1 MEELSANGV
10 LRQIAP
16 CDIERPYIFISY
28 SSADSDLVWRDVL
41 EFQKRGFN
49 IWLDEKNLDK
59 TKSSWKNDA
68 LEAVQDIDCRMV
80 VFYVS
85 ASSLRSENCYQEMS
99 RTMQPTAVALHR
111 GPVKF
116 IAVEVEQIGDIRKFS
131 ERVFEDIQESGQDKS
146 TRQAQAMALD
156 GFMTQ
161 FFNSNNEKVRI
172 HPKNELDRKLDY
184 YEEIVAAFPDKT
196 RVGFCP
202 GYEPKMPVCPQQE
215 ESHPNETPQPQAQ
228 ATAKER
234 QQEGETAAPAARPA
248 ETASAD
254 PAQGR
259 EELLQ
264 SLMGLWEARPQET
277 TEAAEEL
284 PPEQPEEPEPKPVC
298 PADEPEEPAMRE
310 EEPPLAEEPP
320 QDDLLAAMMAQLGGE
335 KPAEEKAA
343 ARREPEEGPAEPAAD
358 VRPEET
364 AQRELMEM
372 LLAQKQEKPR
382 NGPDKTEPCT
392 PPEETVDENWYTQA
406 RPHKKEERPGR
417 TFTKKDCARILARQ
431 SIVRVGDEYTAI
443 DTPLFGSVFAGNQ
456 EVRCIVLSNR
466 LYRLHA
472 GQFERCR
479 KLREVDLPV
488 YLEELPDRVL
498 MDCTSLQ
505 KLSVPGGVRRIGAS
519 AAAGC
524 TELKHLRLPLEL
536 EELGEAAFSGCEA
549 LEELHLPPHL
559 LQMGARCFRE
569 CRALEEVTVPGSLR
583 VLPERAFQNC
593 TDLEKVVLHAGVER
607 IGAEA
612 FASAESV
619 ALLHVWLPETVTD
632 IAPGAFERPGGAV
645 LHGASGS
652 EAEAYAKKN
661 QLPFRPE

>member
-146 TRQAQAMALD
+146 TRRAQAMALD

-234 QQEGETAAPAARPA
+234 QQEGETSAPRPA
-248 ETASAD
+248 ETAA
-254 PAQGR
+254 PA
-259 EELLQ
+259 EECAELLQ
-264 SLMGLWEARPQET
+264 SLMSLWEARPQET
-277 TEAAEEL
+277 PETLEEL
-284 PPEQPEEPEPKPVC
+284 PPEQPEEPEQKPVA
-298 PADEPEEPAMRE
+298 PAAEPEEPAVRE

-320 QDDLLAAMMAQLGGE
+320 QNDLLAAMMAQLGGE
-335 KPAEEKAA
+335 KEPEEKAA
-343 ARREPEEGPAEPAAD
+343 ARREPEEAPEEPAAAP
-358 VRPEET
+358 RPEET
-364 AQRELMEM
+364 AQRKLMEM

-382 NGPDKTEPCT
+382 NGPDKAEPCT

-456 EVRCIVLSNR
+456 EVRSIVLSNQ
-466 LYRLHA
+466 LYRLHS

-498 MDCTSLQ
+498 MDCSSLQ
-505 KLSVPGGVRRIGAS
+505 KLSVPGGVKRIGAS

-536 EELGEAAFSGCEA
+536 EELGEAVFSGCVA

-559 LQMGARCFRE
+559 RRMGARCFHG

-583 VLPERAFQNC
+583 VLPERTFQNC
-593 TDLEKVVLHAGVER
+593 TDLEKAVLHAGVER

-619 ALLHVWLPETVTD
+619 ALLHVWIPETVTD
-632 IAPGAFERPGGAV
+632 IAPGAFERPGGTV

>member
-10 LRQIAP
+10 LRQIVP

-234 QQEGETAAPAARPA
+234 QQEGETSAPAPRPA
-248 ETASAD
+248 ETAA
-254 PAQGR
+254 PAEER
-259 EELLQ
+259 AELLQ
-264 SLMGLWEARPQET
+264 SLMSLWEARPQET
-277 TEAAEEL
+277 PETLEEL
-284 PPEQPEEPEPKPVC
+284 PPEQPEEPEQKPVA
-298 PADEPEEPAMRE
+298 PAAEPEEPAVRE
-310 EEPPLAEEPP
+310 EEPPLAEELP

-335 KPAEEKAA
+335 KKPEEKAA
-343 ARREPEEGPAEPAAD
+343 ARREPEEAPEEPAAAP
-358 VRPEET
+358 RPEET
-364 AQRELMEM
+364 AQRKLMEM
-372 LLAQKQEKPR
+372 LLAQEQEKPR
-382 NGPDKTEPCT
+382 NGPDKAEPCT

-456 EVRCIVLSNR
+456 EVRSIVLSNQ
-466 LYRLHA
+466 LYRLHS

-498 MDCTSLQ
+498 MDCSSLQ
-505 KLSVPGGVRRIGAS
+505 KLSVPGGVRRIGVS

-559 LQMGARCFRE
+559 RRMGARCFRE

-583 VLPERAFQNC
+583 VLPERTFQNC
-593 TDLEKVVLHAGVER
+593 TDLEKAVLHTGVER

-619 ALLHVWLPETVTD
+619 ALLHVWIPETVTD
-632 IAPGAFERPGGAV
+632 IAPGAFERPGGTV

-661 QLPFRPE
+661 QLPFCPE

>member
-234 QQEGETAAPAARPA
+234 QQEGETAAPAARPE

-264 SLMGLWEARPQET
+264 SLMSLWEARPQET
-277 TEAAEEL
+277 PEALEEL
-284 PPEQPEEPEPKPVC
+284 PPEQPEEPEQKPVA
-298 PADEPEEPAMRE
+298 PAAEPEEPAVRE
-310 EEPPLAEEPP
+310 EEPPLAEESP

-335 KPAEEKAA
+335 KKPEEKAA
-343 ARREPEEGPAEPAAD
+343 ARREPEEAPEEPAAAP
-358 VRPEET
+358 RPEET

-372 LLAQKQEKPR
+372 LLSQEQEKPR
-382 NGPDKTEPCT
+382 NGPDKAETCT

-456 EVRCIVLSNR
+456 EVRSIVLSNQ
-466 LYRLHA
+466 LYRLHS

-498 MDCTSLQ
+498 MDCSSLQ
-505 KLSVPGGVRRIGAS
+505 KLSVPGGVKRIGAS

-524 TELKHLRLPLEL
+524 TALKHLRLPLEL

-559 LQMGARCFRE
+559 RRMGARCFRE

-583 VLPERAFQNC
+583 VLPERTFQNC
-593 TDLEKVVLHAGVER
+593 TDLEKAVLHVGVER

-619 ALLHVWLPETVTD
+619 ALLHVWIPETVTD
-632 IAPGAFERPGGAV
+632 IAPGAFERPGGTV